1 VTEVDATTILFVVAS
16 VGSMLLIIGE
26 LAQEMGRSQ
35 VRWVW
40 TGHSPAVYRRRNV
53 RLEKNDEGPEALEPP
68 GDVIGAAA
76 MGVAR

>member
-1 VTEVDATTILFVVAS
+1 VTEVDATTILVVVAS

-40 TGHSPAVYRRRNV
+40 T
-53 RLEKNDEGPEALEPP
+53 
-68 GDVIGAAA
+68 AAA
-76 MGVAR
+76 IGPLATPLLYTVAATSALRKMMKGPRRWSLRAM